1 MSLSFNIE
9 ESLGG
14 LESYIDRV
22 IRAEAV
28 WAAALIEKEIE
39 ILRAGGMLDEAI
51 RVRLQTDFDTK
62 GRIFGQIENA
72 TKAHVSGMITAAS
85 ASAQHEVYAAA
96 GVPDVRRWIVVNLG
110 INKITEPCPD
120 CPSRQDRVE
129 PLEVWQAIGEP
140 GSGWSICRGHCYC
153 LLVPEE
159 VNLPGKVDVI

>member
-1 MSLSFNIE
+1 MSDLELNIAA
-9 ESLGG
+9 
-14 LESYIDRV
+14 LEIFIDEALL
-22 IRAEAV
+22 IEAEF
-28 WAAALIEKEIE
+28 AAALLEREIGLMRASGLSEAAIKEV
-39 ILRAGGMLDEAI
+39 LDA
-51 RVRLQTDFDTK
+51 DFAVK
-62 GRIFGQIENA
+62 GRIFGQIETA
-72 TKAHVSGMITAAS
+72 TKSHVAGMITAAS
-85 ASAQHEVYAAA
+85 SSAQQEVYFEA
-96 GVPDVRRWIVVNLG
+96 GVPDERRWIVVNLG